1 MHAQIGE
8 TYWVRHAGDPD
19 EAQWAL
25 VPASYWGVTVD
36 PPEPRNLVGAVFTT
50 REKAEAYRAAAKPGT
65 AGARTLPLVR
75 AKWAGDSY
83 FRIVQDT
90 AA

>member
-1 MHAQIGE
+1 MHARIGE
-8 TYWVRHAGDPD
+8 TYWVRHASDST
-19 EAQWAL
+19 EWAL
-25 VPASYWGVTVD
+25 VPASYWGVVVD

-65 AGARTLPLVR
+65 AGARALPLVR

-83 FRIVQDT
+83 FRIMQD
-90 AA
+90 AAA